1 MPGKIIKYI
10 NATIKYTYHL
20 FSIPYLLKTLF
31 EPWKRDISGSTGQD
45 IRGQFESFINN
56 LIARVMGFI
65 VRTATIIAGIIVLF
79 FSIILLFIFFL
90 GWMLLPISAIFLL
103 FYGIY
108 LGVVK

>member
-31 EPWKRDISGSTGQD
+31 EPWNRDISGSTGQD

-79 FSIILLFIFFL
+79 FSIILLFIFL
-90 GWMLLPISAIFLL
+90 RLIYLPHL
-103 FYGIY
+103 FYGD
-108 LGVVK
+108 